1 MENRQDDDEEVDLI
15 TVGAAMPVDKSPAPP
30 AKKRR
35 LVKVADKGGASSS
48 SVISTR
54 SSSRSVVDVAAAEAE
69 AKAGETEEAE
79 AAEPLKR
86 KARKAKVPF
95 YYDKKTFAVSASSG
109 FVKQLEKENWKDFM
123 SFVKDN
129 TAPLEPIAEG
139 SAINGVVE
147 TDLGHPKIQ
156 ETREVTPVQDPRPD
170 VVVAE
175 PVLQLEFRPDVVGE
189 KKSKK
194 SSVGKVTHKFLVKSR
209 VQRYVKETKV

>member
-1 MENRQDDDEEVDLI
+1 MENRQDDDEVELI
-15 TVGAAMPVDKSPAPP
+15 TVGAVAPAEKSPAPP

-35 LVKVADKGGASSS
+35 LVKVADKGGESSS
-48 SVISTR
+48 SIISTR
-54 SSSRSVVDVAAAEAE
+54 SSSKSVDDAAAVEAEAE
-69 AKAGETEEAE
+69 AGQAEEAE

-109 FVKQLEKENWKDFM
+109 FVKQLEKENWKEFM

-129 TAPLEPIAEG
+129 TAALEPIAEG
-139 SAINGVVE
+139 SAAHGVVE
-147 TDLGHPKIQ
+147 TDLGPPEIQ

-170 VVVAE
+170 VVVTE
-175 PVLQLEFRPDVVGE
+175 PILQLELRPDVVVE

-194 SSVGKVTHKFLVKSR
+194 TPIGKVFHKFQIKSK
-209 VQRYVKETKV
+209 VQRYVKRNKV

>member
-1 MENRQDDDEEVDLI
+1 MVD
-15 TVGAAMPVDKSPAPP
+15 AAAVE
-30 AKKRR
+30 
-35 LVKVADKGGASSS
+35 
-48 SVISTR
+48 
-54 SSSRSVVDVAAAEAE
+54 AEAE
-69 AKAGETEEAE
+69 AGEAEEAE

-129 TAPLEPIAEG
+129 AAPLEPIAEG
-139 SAINGVVE
+139 SAAHGVVE
-147 TDLGHPKIQ
+147 TDLGPPEIQ

-170 VVVAE
+170 VVVTE
-175 PVLQLEFRPDVVGE
+175 PILQLELRPDVVVE

-194 SSVGKVTHKFLVKSR
+194 SSIGKVSHKFLVKSR
-209 VQRYVKETKV
+209 VQRYVKREKV

>member
-1 MENRQDDDEEVDLI
+1 MEDRQDSEVADLI
-15 TVGAAMPVDKSPAPP
+15 NVGSAIIVEKSPAPP

-54 SSSRSVVDVAAAEAE
+54 SSLKSAVDVATVEAE
-69 AKAGETEEAE
+69 AAAGEAEEAE
-79 AAEPLKR
+79 AAAPLRR
-86 KARKAKVPF
+86 KTRKAKVPF
-95 YYDKKTFAVSASSG
+95 YYDKKTFAVSASPGS
-109 FVKQLEKENWKDFM
+109 VKHLEKENWKDFM

-129 TAPLEPIAEG
+129 VAPLEPIAEG
-139 SAINGVVE
+139 SAAHGVVE
-147 TDLGHPKIQ
+147 TDLGPPEIQ

-175 PVLQLEFRPDVVGE
+175 PILQLELRPDVVAE

-194 SSVGKVTHKFLVKSR
+194 SSIGKVPHKFLIKSR
-209 VQRYVKETKV
+209 VQRYVKRNKV

>member
-1 MENRQDDDEEVDLI
+1 MEDRQDSEDADLI
-15 TVGAAMPVDKSPAPP
+15 TVGAAMTVEKSPAPP

-35 LVKVADKGGASSS
+35 VVKVADKGGASSS

-54 SSSRSVVDVAAAEAE
+54 SSSRSAVDATAVEAE
-69 AKAGETEEAE
+69 AKAGEAEEAE

-86 KARKAKVPF
+86 KTRKAKVPF
-95 YYDKKTFAVSASSG
+95 YYDKKTFAVSASPG
-109 FVKQLEKENWKDFM
+109 FVKHLEKENWKDFM

-129 TAPLEPIAEG
+129 VAPLEPIAEG
-139 SAINGVVE
+139 SAAHGVVE
-147 TDLGHPKIQ
+147 TDLGPPEIQ

-175 PVLQLEFRPDVVGE
+175 PILQLELRPDVVAE

-194 SSVGKVTHKFLVKSR
+194 SSIGKVSHTF
-209 VQRYVKETKV
+209 